1 MDDLESMGNSAK
13 LRDLGLE
20 WSDKVV
26 KEFMEKVGKSH
37 KAEERALFYMTL
49 GSDLLARMYAE
60 VHKDLGARHGE
71 QIGAQV
77 AQKLLETSFS
87 LTSMLLRKHGEDVHV
102 GVKVD
107 FSKVGNARPAGAVA
121 APTAIEKCEC
131 SLDQDGRCASCS
143 GMFRTFF
150 VKMKQSIE
158 IMQSKDIAL
167 ETICR
172 PCAPRYM
179 DEALAKIVREDLS
192 KFPKETGEAM
202 LNALFMASQS
212 LQAMPMPLT
221 KKAWSDLQS

>member
-26 KEFMEKVGKSH
+26 KEFMEKVGKNH

-60 VHKDLGARHGE
+60 VHKDFAAQHGE
-71 QIGAQV
+71 KVGVQV

-107 FSKVGNARPAGAVA
+107 FANVA
-121 APTAIEKCEC
+121 NPKTVALPVSDKCEC
-131 SLDQDGRCASCS
+131 SLDVDGRCTSCAK
-143 GMFRTFF
+143 MFRTFLT
-150 VKMKQSIE
+150 KMRESIE
-158 IMQSKDIAL
+158 IMQSKDLQI
-167 ETICR
+167 EKICH

-179 DEALAKIVREDLS
+179 DEALARIVREDLS
-192 KFPKETGEAM
+192 KFPKEAGEAM
-202 LNALFMASQS
+202 MNALFMASQN